1 MAKYDLKKILLVT
14 SDDDV
19 RTMFKKALS
28 RYDVTL
34 VRAKSYNKAIE
45 LAQCN
50 HYDLVLTELFI
61 GSDGI
66 HTQETFDSIELE
78 TDMIDNDI
86 RLFTPFKEYL
96 IKLRNI
102 IRNKDEQKLFPLG
115 PRLSNEVSLM
125 MYKHILLLNVHD
137 QFFDEDDLQEFLHA
151 MGIYYGKRGNNVY
164 YSSYEYSD
172 ELICHF
178 VEEDIV
184 PITQLEKVYWNKSL
198 CKQRLF

>member
-1 MAKYDLKKILLVT
+1 MAKYEQKKILLVT
-14 SDDDV
+14 SDDEV

-28 RYDVTL
+28 RYDVSV
-34 VRAKSYNKAIE
+34 VRTRTYNKAIE

-61 GSDGI
+61 GSDDI
-66 HTQETFDSIELE
+66 HKQETFDSIELE

-86 RLFTPFKEYL
+86 RLFTPLKEYL

-102 IRNKDEQKLFPLG
+102 IRKKDEQKLFPLG
-115 PRLSNEVSLM
+115 SRLSNEVSLM
-125 MYKHILLLNVHD
+125 MGKQILLLNVHD
-137 QFFDEDDLQEFLHA
+137 QFFDEEDLKEFLYA

-172 ELICHF
+172 ELISHF

-184 PITQLEKVYWNKSL
+184 PIAQLEKVY
-198 CKQRLF
+198 